1 MNLVDS
7 FVKEANNNPT
17 IGIIITKNQ
26 DKFIANFVRN
36 EKIMPLTYELI
47 K

>member
-1 MNLVDS
+1 MNLVDN
-7 FVKEANNNPT
+7 FVKEATNNPT

-26 DKFIANFVRN
+26 DKFIANFVRS
-36 EKIMPLTYELI
+36 EKIMLLTYELI